1 MKKIKDFLI
10 SIEDFLELE
19 REPDSIHNTHMYVVG
34 FICVIVF
41 IFHRILEENGID
53 DIYSP
58 LNIINNFMSPIE
70 NQLVWIVYSFI
81 FLLLVVCILGFL
93 LNTIIIFFKK
103 FYLLIHFIIQK
114 LFKN

>member
-10 SIEDFLELE
+10 SIEDFLELN
-19 REPDSIHNTHMYVVG
+19 RDMYDYFNNTYMYVVG
-34 FICVIVF
+34 FFCLIIF

-70 NQLVWIVYSFI
+70 NQFVWIVYSLI
-81 FLLLVVCILGFL
+81 FLLLVVCILNFL
-93 LNTIIIFFKK
+93 LYTIIISFKK
-103 FYLLIHFIIQK
+103 FFIVIQFIK
-114 LFKN
+114 QKIK